1 MREPDGLFKLTMG
14 VGGVLTELMQDTVS
28 LLLPVTE
35 ADLQGCLEKL
45 RIYKLLSGYRGQ
57 SGISMPALTDAV
69 MKLCEWV
76 EANLDQ
82 VAEVEINPLLC
93 FTDKVIVADAL
104 VSASLQESL

>member
-1 MREPDGLFKLTMG
+1 
-14 VGGVLTELMQDTVS
+14 
-28 LLLPVTE
+28 
-35 ADLQGCLEKL
+35 
-45 RIYKLLSGYRGQ
+45 
-57 SGISMPALTDAV
+57 MPALTDAV